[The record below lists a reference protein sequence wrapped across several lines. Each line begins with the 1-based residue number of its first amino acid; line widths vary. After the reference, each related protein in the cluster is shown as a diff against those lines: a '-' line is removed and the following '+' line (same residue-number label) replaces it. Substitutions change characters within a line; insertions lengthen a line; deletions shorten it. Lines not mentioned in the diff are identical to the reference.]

1 MYADEL
7 KVDSDAT
14 LEPGVD
20 RYRCAVTFNPFNTED
35 AYMRPERF
43 L

>member
-14 LEPGVD
+14 RVPGVD
-20 RYRCAVTFNPFNTED
+20 RYPCAMTFNPFKTED